1 MTETFDTNKIRKA
14 ISQRKIIWRRHAL
27 ERMLER
33 GLSRDIVLDVAS
45 NCEVIEDYSADRPT
59 PTALLL
65 GWDKERPIHVILSLE
80 PDGEIAIITAYEPSL
95 EIFES
100 DYRTRRKP

>member
-1 MTETFDTNKIRKA
+1 MTDG
-14 ISQRKIIWRRHAL
+14 RRHVL

-33 GLSRDIVLDVAS
+33 GLSRDVVLDIAS
-45 NCEVIEDYSADRPT
+45 NSEVIEDYSADRPT

-65 GWDKERPIHVILSLE
+65 GWDKKRPIHVALSIE
-80 PDGEIAIITAYEPSL
+80 ADGEVAIITAYEPSL
-95 EIFES
+95 DVFES

>member
-1 MTETFDTNKIRKA
+1 MTETFDASKIRQS

-33 GLSRDIVLDVAS
+33 GLSRNIILDVAS
-45 NCEVIEDYSADRPT
+45 NGEVIEDYSTDRPT

-65 GWDKERPIHVILSLE
+65 GWDKKRPIHVVLSIE
-80 PDGEIAIITAYEPSL
+80 SDGEVAIITAYEPSL
-95 EIFES
+95 DVFES